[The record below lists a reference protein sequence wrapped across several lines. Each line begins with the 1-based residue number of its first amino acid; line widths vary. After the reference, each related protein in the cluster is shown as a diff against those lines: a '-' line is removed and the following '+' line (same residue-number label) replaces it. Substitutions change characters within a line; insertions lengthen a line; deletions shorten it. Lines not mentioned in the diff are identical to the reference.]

1 MVSEGPYYTMYLGD
15 VGEWQ
20 GTTIASSEEETNK
33 DLSSILIMKWI

>member
-20 GTTIASSEEETNK
+20 GTTIASEEETNK